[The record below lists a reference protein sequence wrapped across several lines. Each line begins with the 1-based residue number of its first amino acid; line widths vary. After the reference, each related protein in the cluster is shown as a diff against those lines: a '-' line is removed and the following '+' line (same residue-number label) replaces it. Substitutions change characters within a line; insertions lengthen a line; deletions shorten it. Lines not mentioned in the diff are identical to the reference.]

1 MLELRNT
8 LVSELLCS
16 ELFLYLSSTL
26 YGRG

>member
-8 LVSELLCS
+8 SVSKLLCS
-16 ELFLYLSSTL
+16 ELFLYQSAML